1 RRFLLHETR
10 TCCHPGNHEPSA
22 QSPSHLSRQACA
34 LAAVPR
40 EPCTG
45 NTAKKPEPQDPLY
58 CSEIPAKQSRGQ
70 QALGAAR
77 TKQCPGER
85 PKDLLDRVPRARTR
99 HLVLAVPRPE
109 HDARTILD

>member
-1 RRFLLHETR
+1 
-10 TCCHPGNHEPSA
+10 
-22 QSPSHLSRQACA
+22 
-34 LAAVPR
+34 
-40 EPCTG
+40 
-45 NTAKKPEPQDPLY
+45 KKPEPQDPLY

-109 HDARTILD
+109 HDARTILDPLLPEECAWCRLQPVMDNRAVAGDDLRSLSLRAPGEVGLLGPTRV